1 LQAHYFEPITGAGQR
16 SGDLL
21 CWTGSEGKTE
31 MPNEMRFDD
40 DVVIVT
46 GAGRGLGREHALL
59 FAARG
64 AKVVVNDLGT
74 TASGDGHELQPA
86 QLVVNDI
93 IAAGGKA
100 IADYNNISTAAGA
113 TAVVKTAM
121 DTFGAVTILVNN
133 AGIITYETLD
143 KMTILQWRK
152 MLDVTLDG
160 VFHMCKAVWPIFTSN
175 RYGRIV
181 NTTSNAGFAGNEQ
194 LIHYGAAKLGVAGF
208 TKCLAQEAKTYGVN
222 VNAIAPMAV
231 TRMNQDAFFGG
242 VAPDSKN
249 WQADISNGIVPMG
262 PPSIV
267 SPTVLWLAHRSTKVN
282 GEIYSTSSGKVG
294 RVSFVVGEGY
304 FNPNHGPEDLRDN
317 IDAVRSLRA
326 YLDPTCTLDELALI
340 PPLFRKA

>member
-1 LQAHYFEPITGAGQR
+1 MVN
-16 SGDLL
+16 D
-21 CWTGSEGKTE
+21 
-31 MPNEMRFDD
+31 MRFDD

-64 AKVVVNDLGT
+64 ARVVVNDLGVSAAGEGKQT
-74 TASGDGHELQPA
+74 QPA
-86 QLVVNDI
+86 QMVVDEI

-100 IADYNNISTAAGA
+100 VADFNNVSTKEG
-113 TAVVKTAM
+113 TEAVVKTAL
-121 DTFGAVTILVNN
+121 DAFGTVTVLVNN
-133 AGIITYETLD
+133 AGIITYETLE
-143 KMTILQWRK
+143 KMSLEQWRK
-152 MLDVTLDG
+152 MLAVTMDS
-160 VFHMCKAVWPIFTSN
+160 VFHMCKAVWPIFTAN
-175 RYGRIV
+175 HYGRIV

-208 TKCLAQEAKTYGVN
+208 TKCLAQEAKAYNVH

-242 VAPDSKN
+242 VAPDPKN
-249 WQADISNGIVPMG
+249 WQSDISNGVVPMG

-267 SPTVLWLAHRSTKVN
+267 SPAVLWLAHRSTDVN

-304 FNPNHGPEDLRDN
+304 FNPDHRPEDLRDN
-317 IDAVRSLRA
+317 IDKVRSLKD
-326 YLDPTCTLDELALI
+326 YVDPTCTLDELALI
-340 PPLFRKA
+340 PPLFRKN